1 MFRFRWPR
9 LIYFRGV
16 LVARPAGV
24 PPFGFVCNDGKEIVG
39 EHGEGHVPVPGVV
52 LPDLVFVE
60 ADLVLGGTEANGRSA
75 VMLSPQILFV
85 PARLHAVYGKSRAQP
100 RICD

>member
-60 ADLVLGGTEANGRSA
+60 ADLVLGSAEAFFDGPACTGHVHEFTEPGLTRVVA
-75 VMLSPQILFV
+75 
-85 PARLHAVYGKSRAQP
+85 SR
-100 RICD
+100 